1 MRWRIGRSASVGSGE
16 GLDGF
21 ESVYGDRVGFWIKG
35 EEGRL
40 GKVWGAHEHDAVT
53 RSIWQNKSAV
63 SLSPSP
69 NHAGYAPSLVL
80 EED

>member
-40 GKVWGAHEHDAVT
+40 GKVLGAHEHDAAAS
-53 RSIWQNKSAV
+53 SIWQNESAV
-63 SLSPSP
+63 SQSPSRK
-69 NHAGYAPSLVL
+69 HA
-80 EED
+80 